1 MQTNGMAKAPFIL
14 LVNPWITD
22 FAAHDLWASPLGL
35 LSLGSLLREGGCGVG
50 FLDCLDRRDPLTNSH
65 PDVLAGTDRDY
76 GTGKYPRMR
85 IRKPDA
91 YAGFPRHYHRY
102 GIHPD
107 SLRNKLIGCPR
118 PDLVWVTSMM
128 TYWYPGV
135 VETIGAVREVF
146 PDVPV
151 WLGGIYARLCPG
163 HAAEKSGADET
174 VALETGALPE
184 KIEAAT
190 GFTVRNKPSW
200 SCFASWPPPALD
212 LLPKPDH
219 APILTGRGCP
229 FRCPYCASGILQP
242 MFDKRDG
249 ASIYREI
256 VMRRDGQG
264 IEDFAFYDD
273 ALLMDTERSLKP
285 ALERVCGEGLR
296 VRFHTPNALH
306 VRALTPEWCR
316 LLFESGFTT
325 LRLGLE
331 TTRSDKQREWGGKV
345 DTDAFASAVAN
356 LLTAG
361 FTHERIGVYLLCGL
375 PGQMPEDVAEAIRVV
390 SETGA
395 HPYLAEYAP
404 APGTPMWREA
414 AAIAGFD
421 IEGEPLYHNNT
432 FFACRRP
439 DFSLRDLRDLKDLA
453 LRARRAGPAEAAAPT
468 PEDDASSGGNGSEE

>member
-1 MQTNGMAKAPFIL
+1 MSKAPFIL
-14 LVNPWITD
+14 LVNPWIAD

-35 LSLGSLLREGGCGVG
+35 LSLAALLREGGCGVA

-65 PDVLAGTDRDY
+65 PDVLAGADRGY

-85 IRKPDA
+85 IPKPDA

-107 SLRNKLIGCPR
+107 SFRKQLLACPV

-135 VETIGAVREVF
+135 VETIGAIREVF

-151 WLGGIYARLCPG
+151 WLGGIYARLCPM
-163 HAAEKSGADET
+163 HAMEKSGADET
-174 VALETGALPE
+174 ITLETGALPE
-184 KIEAAT
+184 KIEVTT
-190 GFTVRNKPSW
+190 GFTVRNKTSWGSFPSW
-200 SCFASWPPPALD
+200 PLPAMD
-212 LLPKPDH
+212 LVGEPGY
-219 APILTGRGCP
+219 APVLTGRGCP
-229 FRCPYCASGILQP
+229 FHCPYCASGILQP
-242 MFDKRDG
+242 KVEKRDA

-256 VMRRDGQG
+256 ATRRNEQG

-273 ALLMDTERSLKP
+273 ALLLDADRSLKP
-285 ALERVCGEGLR
+285 VLERLCKEGLR

-331 TTRSDKQREWGGKV
+331 TTRSDRQREWGGKV
-345 DTDAFASAVAN
+345 DTDSFASAVVN

-361 FTHERIGVYLLCGL
+361 FAPEQVGVYLLCGL
-375 PGQMPEDVAEAIRVV
+375 PGQTPEDVAGAIRVV
-390 SETGA
+390 KEVGVEP
-395 HPYLAEYAP
+395 HLAEYAP

-414 AAIAGFD
+414 AANAGFD

-439 DFSLRDLRDLKDLA
+439 GFSLQDLRDLKDLA
-453 LRARRAGPAEAAAPT
+453 LRARRAVRAGAATASFPT
-468 PEDDASSGGNGSEE
+468 PASGAGNDME